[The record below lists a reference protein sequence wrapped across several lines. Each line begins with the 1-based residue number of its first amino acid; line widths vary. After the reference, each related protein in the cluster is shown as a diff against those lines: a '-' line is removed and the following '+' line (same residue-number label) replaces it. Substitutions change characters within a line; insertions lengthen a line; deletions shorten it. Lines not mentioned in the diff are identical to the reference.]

1 LHVKALYPR
10 PTALARW
17 FDRAP
22 QFSAA
27 LPLSRKRET
36 IDASLLS
43 ELLPEHLRSHVASM
57 RLDGSCLEIL
67 ARTPDAAHLARMER
81 TSLLAAANAKGLK
94 CNDFR
99 VRIQVGTPPARIAA
113 PRPGPAAVAKLNDA
127 AARIKSERMQTAL
140 LRLSRTLSR

>member
-1 LHVKALYPR
+1 MKALYPR

-27 LPLSRKRET
+27 LPLARKRET
-36 IDASLLS
+36 FDANLLC

-57 RLDGSCLEIL
+57 HLDGSCLEVL
-67 ARTPDAAHLARMER
+67 LRTPDAAHVARMER
-81 TSLLAAANAKGLK
+81 ASLLAAAHAKGLK

-99 VRIQVGTPPARIAA
+99 VRVQVGTQSVRIAA
-113 PRPGPAAVAKLNDA
+113 PRPGPAASAKLNDA
-127 AARIKSERMQTAL
+127 AAHIKSERMQTAL

>member
-1 LHVKALYPR
+1 MKALYPR

-27 LPLSRKRET
+27 LPLTRQREA

-57 RLDGSCLEIL
+57 RLDGSCLEVL
-67 ARTPDAAHLARMER
+67 VRTPDAAHAARMER
-81 TSLLAAANAKGLK
+81 ASLLAAANAKGLK

-99 VRIQVGTPPARIAA
+99 VRVQVGTQPVRIVA
-113 PRPGPAAVAKLNDA
+113 PRPGPAASAKLKDA
-127 AARIKSERMQTAL
+127 AVRIKSERMQTAL
-140 LRLSRTLSR
+140 LRLSHTLAR

>member
-1 LHVKALYPR
+1 MKALYPR

-27 LPLSRKRET
+27 LPLTRKRES

-43 ELLPEHLRSHVASM
+43 ELLPEHLRFHVASM
-57 RLDGSCLEIL
+57 HLDGSCLEL
-67 ARTPDAAHLARMER
+67 LVRTPDAAHVARMER
-81 TSLLAAANAKGLK
+81 TALLAAANAKGLK

-99 VRIQVGTPPARIAA
+99 VRVQLGTQPVRIVA
-113 PRPGPAAVAKLNDA
+113 PRPGPSASAKLNDA
-127 AARIKSERMQTAL
+127 AAHIKSERMQTAL